1 MPSGQPPTSCLQS
14 SNEDDATGAVEPENA
29 GDSADFARP
38 PISGDC
44 GDLARI
50 KALVPKPLG
59 QDAIPTSRESGTEYR
74 SRECACHFHAHD
86 LGNPSPDGF
95 AHSAQEIAKPVRATC
110 ARCGRRQQRHQ
121 LTRACQ
127 QMRCTR
133 FLAHYRPG
141 QQRERTQP
149 RAALAWRRPVPQ
161 VLDRCLA

>member
-74 SRECACHFHAHD
+74 SRECSFHTSRVIFTPMISAIRPRMGLRTRLRRLRSRSGLRAH
-86 LGNPSPDGF
+86 
-95 AHSAQEIAKPVRATC
+95 
-110 ARCGRRQQRHQ
+110 
-121 LTRACQ
+121 
-127 QMRCTR
+127 
-133 FLAHYRPG
+133 
-141 QQRERTQP
+141 
-149 RAALAWRRPVPQ
+149 AAVGASS
-161 VLDRCLA
+161 DTN